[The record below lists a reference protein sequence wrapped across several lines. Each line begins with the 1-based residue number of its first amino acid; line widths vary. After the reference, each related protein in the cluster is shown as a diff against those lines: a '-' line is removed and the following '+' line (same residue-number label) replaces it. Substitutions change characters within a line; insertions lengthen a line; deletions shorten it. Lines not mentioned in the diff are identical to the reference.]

1 MFKII
6 KLDILS
12 HDGGEDKQLNDQSS
26 ISNNNCLR

>member
-6 KLDILS
+6 KLDIK